1 MSPIVQAIL
10 ALTAVAVSGLLLGGV
25 RVRGIGLGS
34 AGVLFTGILLGH
46 FGIDI
51 EPEIAEFAKEF
62 GLVLFVF
69 MIGLHLGPGIVQLW
83 RQQGIVLNSLAFA
96 IVLQGFLLILAFHA
110 TGRFSAYA
118 AGGLFS
124 GATTNTP
131 SLGAAQQA
139 VSSLIT
145 SESTESDTDSVKAG
159 DVKASNDEAGE
170 TDLEP
175 LAHSQSE
182 HDQQVQSQNVKT
194 LASAYAVAYPGG
206 IVGIIASM
214 LILRR
219 LFRVNLDE
227 EANESSSNGKK
238 GSPAIER
245 RCLVIDNT
253 RLSGIKFGDLPGLEE
268 TGIRISRIKRAGE
281 DTVSAATINTTLGD
295 GDVIQVV
302 GTAEGLQRFQPMIGR
317 LSDDDLMET
326 KGTARLRRIVITESA
341 VLNQSLGQL
350 SLDQRYNATITRIRR
365 AGVEMPARGTTRL
378 QYGDVANVVGD
389 DESLD
394 RVTELLGNSV
404 RSLDETQFAPIFF
417 GIALGVLAGM
427 VPLQIPGIPFPVKLG
442 LAGGPLI
449 AAIILS
455 MVGRIGWFVWYIPYS
470 ANLALR
476 EMGIILFLACAGL
489 GAGKTFF
496 ATVMSSDGLLWM
508 MAGIVVTMVPL
519 LTTGMVARY
528 FFRLNYLTICG
539 VVAGSM
545 TDPPALAFA
554 NSLSD
559 SESCTTAYAAV
570 YPLTMMLRILAA
582 QTIIYL
588 LV

>member
-10 ALTAVAVSGLLLGGV
+10 ALTVVAVSGLLLGSV
-25 RVRGIGLGS
+25 RFRGIGLGS
-34 AGVLFTGILLGH
+34 AGVLFTGIVLGH
-46 FGIDI
+46 FGVEI
-51 EPEIAEFAKEF
+51 EPEISEFAKEF

-96 IVLQGFLLILAFHA
+96 VVLQGFLLICVIHGVFASS
-110 TGRFSAYA
+110 GRLSGYA

-139 VSSLIT
+139 VTSL
-145 SESTESDTDSVKAG
+145 EDPAKNRPE
-159 DVKASNDEAGE
+159 
-170 TDLEP
+170 
-175 LAHSQSE
+175 
-182 HDQQVQSQNVKT
+182 NVKM

-214 LILRR
+214 LILKR
-219 LFRVNLDE
+219 LFRINLDE
-227 EANESSSNGKK
+227 EVDSSKSNGKQ
-238 GSPAIER
+238 SLPPIDR
-245 RCLVIDNT
+245 RSLLVDNA
-253 RLSGIKFGDLPGLEE
+253 RLAGMKFGDLPGLEE
-268 TGIRISRIKRAGE
+268 TGIRISRIRRAGE
-281 DTVSAATINTTLGD
+281 DSVAAATIDTTLGE
-295 GDVIQVV
+295 GDIIQVV
-302 GTAEGLQRFQPMIGR
+302 GTEDGLRRFIPMIGQI
-317 LSDDDLMET
+317 SDVDLMESQ
-326 KGTARLRRIVITESA
+326 GSARLRRIVITEAS
-341 VLNQSLGQL
+341 VLNQTLAQL
-350 SLDQRYNATITRIRR
+350 SLDRRYNATITRIRR
-365 AGVEMPARGTTRL
+365 SGVEMAARGATRL

-389 DESLD
+389 DEALD

-417 GIALGVLAGM
+417 GIALGVLLGM
-427 VPLQIPGIPFPVKLG
+427 IPFQIPGIPFAVKLG

-449 AAIILS
+449 AAILLS
-455 MVGRIGWFVWYIPYS
+455 MIGRIGWFVWYIPYS

-476 EMGIILFLACAGL
+476 EMGIIFFLACAGL
-489 GAGKTFF
+489 GAGRTFF
-496 ATVMSSDGLLWM
+496 ATAMSADGLLWM
-508 MAGIVVTMVPL
+508 VSGIVVTMVPL
-519 LTTGMVARY
+519 LTTGIAARY
-528 FFRLNYLTICG
+528 LFKLNYLTICG
-539 VVAGSM
+539 IIAGSM

-559 SESCTTAYAAV
+559 SEATTTAYAAV

-582 QTIIYL
+582 QTLIYL